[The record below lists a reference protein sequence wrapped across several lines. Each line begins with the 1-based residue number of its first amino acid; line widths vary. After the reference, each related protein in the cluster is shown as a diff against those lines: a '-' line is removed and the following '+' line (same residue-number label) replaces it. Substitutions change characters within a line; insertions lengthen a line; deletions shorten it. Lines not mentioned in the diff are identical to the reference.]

1 MYVSFV
7 DHLAPSLTFFHL
19 QWYED
24 SLTYLKHM
32 PRAQYLVISDF
43 LLHCLHKFVCVHQ
56 EPQQTYDKGSS
67 KLV

>member
-32 PRAQYLVISDF
+32 LRAQYLVMSLATVIIM
-43 LLHCLHKFVCVHQ
+43 
-56 EPQQTYDKGSS
+56 
-67 KLV
+67 